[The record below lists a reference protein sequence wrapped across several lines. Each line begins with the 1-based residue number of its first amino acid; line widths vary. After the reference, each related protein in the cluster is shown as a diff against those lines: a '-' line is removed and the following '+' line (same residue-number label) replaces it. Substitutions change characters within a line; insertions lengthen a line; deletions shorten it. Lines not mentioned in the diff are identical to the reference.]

1 MRKKILGVVFIV
13 LSVFLISSFA
23 QAAEVIKLKFASFFP
38 PMHAHSIFMDEYT
51 KRLNKDLAG
60 KVEISFHGGGTLLA
74 APKIAAGVASGI
86 ADIGLAHVGYTR
98 ERFPVSEIFGLP
110 IGMPSPW
117 VGLHVAD
124 EFFAKFP
131 LKEWDEFHPLM
142 FSPSATTIIHTTKKE
157 VRKLEDMR
165 GLKIRATGRLADL
178 TTALGATPVPIGM
191 GDMYE
196 SLRKGV
202 VDGTMSNM
210 ETLKGW
216 KTGEVIK
223 FATTSWKV
231 GSCDTF
237 YVVMNK
243 KKWDGLPADVQK
255 VITSVTNEYKEKW
268 AVLWNDIDI
277 EGVQFFKN
285 QGGTVIELPDAEVA
299 RWIKAGDAVITD
311 FKKDLVGKGYKP
323 AEIESWLSFIK
334 ERIEYWKG
342 QEKAKKIATV
352 YKY

>member
-1 MRKKILGVVFIV
+1 MKKKALRVMSVIACVFIIPT
-13 LSVFLISSFA
+13 FTN
-23 QAAEVIKLKFASFFP
+23 AAEVTKLKFASYFP
-38 PMHAHSIFMDEYT
+38 PMHRHSIFMDEYS

-60 KVEISFHGGGTLLA
+60 KVEISFHGGGTLLT
-74 APKIAAGVASGI
+74 APKMAAGVAAGI

-110 IGMPSPW
+110 IAIPSSW
-117 VGLHVAD
+117 IGSHVAD
-124 EFFAKFP
+124 EFFAKFTM
-131 LKEWDEFHPLM
+131 KDWDAFHPLM
-142 FSPSATTIIHTTKKE
+142 FSLSTPTIIQTTKKP
-157 VRKLEDMR
+157 VHKLEDLR

-178 TTALGATPVPIGM
+178 TSALSATPVPIAM

-196 SLRKGV
+196 ALRKEV
-202 VDGTMSNM
+202 VDGTLSNM

-216 KTGEVIK
+216 KTGEVIR
-223 FATTSWKV
+223 FATASWKV

-243 KKWDGLPADVQK
+243 KKWDSLPPDVQD
-255 VITSVTNEYKEKW
+255 IIASVTNEYKEKW

-277 EGVQFFKN
+277 EGVEFFKS
-285 QGGTVIELPDAEVA
+285 QGGEIIELSDAEVN
-299 RWIKAGDAVITD
+299 RWIAAGDAVIAD
-311 FKKDLVGKGYKP
+311 FKKDLIGKGYNF
-323 AEIESWLSFIK
+323 AEIDSWLSFIK

-342 QEKAKKIATV
+342 QEKAKNIATV